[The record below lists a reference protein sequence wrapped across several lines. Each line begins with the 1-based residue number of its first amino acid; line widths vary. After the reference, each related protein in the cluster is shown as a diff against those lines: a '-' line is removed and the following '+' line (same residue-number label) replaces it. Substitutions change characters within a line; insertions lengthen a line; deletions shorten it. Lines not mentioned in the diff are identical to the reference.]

1 MRDWVTISL
10 REELISEVRELLKT
24 GRYRS
29 VSEFV
34 SEAIRLRLEGISRS
48 KGPATFKRNS
58 LTTTVSPRMEG
69 VEKPPDIVVDRL
81 EQVWLV
87 LARFFED
94 MTQKNLDANVDIAPK
109 LRNCRTLINFI
120 RAHTCPGCDRDIV
133 EYRLQDLQHS
143 LEKVKENLVAAALNV
158 SEKYAKKWKNLI
170 DEAERADL
178 QIISSPVYTFV
189 QGLPK
194 DPETEWVRLTLSKP
208 IAKEKVQ
215 EISKQFGVT
224 TEFTGDS
231 QLVVRGDKNSVKKA
245 IRGLYRLQS

>member
-1 MRDWVTISL
+1 MRDWATVSL

-34 SEAIRLRLEGISRS
+34 SEAIRLRLEEISRS
-48 KGPATFKRNS
+48 KTPTNPRRSS
-58 LTTTVSPRMEG
+58 LTITVPPKTEH
-69 VEKPPDIVVDRL
+69 VEIQPDIVVERL

-87 LARFFED
+87 LTRLFED
-94 MTQKNLDANVDIAPK
+94 MTQKNLDLDMGIAPK

-133 EYRLQDLQHS
+133 QYRLQDLQHS
-143 LEKVKENLVAAALNV
+143 LEKVKGNLVATALRV
-158 SEKYAKKWKNLI
+158 SEKYGRKWVNLL

-178 QIISSPVYTFV
+178 QIMTSPAYTFV
-189 QGLPK
+189 PDLPK
-194 DPETEWVRLTLSKP
+194 NPQTEWVRLTLSKP
-208 IAKEKVQ
+208 IAKEKAR
-215 EISKQFGVT
+215 EISQQFGVT

-231 QLVVRGDKNSVKKA
+231 QLVVKGDRNSVKKA
-245 IRGLYRLQS
+245 VRVLYQLLS

>member
-10 REELISEVRELLKT
+10 REELISEVRQLMKV

-34 SEAIRLRLEGISRS
+34 SEAIRLRLEGISNS
-48 KGPATFKRNS
+48 KKPATPERNS
-58 LTTTVSPRMEG
+58 LTITASPRTEHG
-69 VEKPPDIVVDRL
+69 ETHPDIVVDRL

-87 LARFFED
+87 STRFFED
-94 MTQKNLDANVDIAPK
+94 MIQKNLEVGVDIAPK

-133 EYRLQDLQHS
+133 QYRLQDLHHS
-143 LEKVKENLVAAALNV
+143 LEIIKGKLAAAALKA
-158 SEKYAKKWKNLI
+158 SENYAKKWINLL

-178 QIISSPVYTFV
+178 QIITRPGYTFV
-189 QGLPK
+189 PGLPK
-194 DPETEWVRLTLSKP
+194 APEMEWVRLTLSKP
-208 IAKEKVQ
+208 IANEKAQ

-245 IRGLYRLQS
+245 IQVLYQLQS